1 MSRIIQILIKNHVFF
16 LFIILECISFQLL
29 IANNFVAKSEFFQK
43 IDEFR
48 SSVFLKE
55 TQIKNYFLLNKK
67 YSELLANNNSLF
79 KQNTILKKKI
89 ALINEKNNSEL
100 IQDSV
105 FVTQAKV
112 LKNSWHKKQNFL
124 TIDKGYSNNIQNNM
138 GVVNDK
144 GLIGITRSVST
155 NFTTIISIINT
166 DLMVSAKI
174 KESGYFGTLSWNG
187 KNAQKLQLT
196 GLPRHIDI
204 KVGDTI
210 VSSGY
215 SNILTEEIEIGI
227 VELYEEK
234 KNTNFLYI
242 QVKPFVDFT
251 NINYVYIINKKHTKE
266 RKLIEQKLS
275 N

>member
-1 MSRIIQILIKNHVFF
+1 M
-16 LFIILECISFQLL
+16 
-29 IANNFVAKSEFFQK
+29 
-43 IDEFR
+43 
-48 SSVFLKE
+48 
-55 TQIKNYFLLNKK
+55 
-67 YSELLANNNSLF
+67 
-79 KQNTILKKKI
+79 
-89 ALINEKNNSEL
+89 
-100 IQDSV
+100 
-105 FVTQAKV
+105 TQAKV

-215 SNILTEEIEIGI
+215 SNILTEEIEIGV

-251 NINYVYIINKKHTKE
+251 NINYVYIINKKHTQE